1 MQRASAWGS
10 HTNRLSGYLYC
21 ADCGRRLTLQ
31 THYSK
36 KDGSVQ
42 YSYRCGG
49 YASRVNSC
57 TAHSISADNVEALV
71 LSSVKR
77 FSRFV
82 LQDESAFAAELQ
94 SLWIEWLKTE
104 PKNQQS
110 ELQRCQKR
118 YDELSNLVRGL
129 YENLMLGL
137 LSERQYRQLMKQYDV
152 EQTDLET
159 KMDAIKRALA
169 EEREKS
175 GDIKQFIALIRKCKN
190 PTEISDLMF
199 YELIDKIVVYEAEG
213 VSRAR
218 TQKVDIYFN
227 YVGQVNIDYT
237 PEEVAEIQAQE
248 AQTAAERLQKQRA
261 REKAYREKR
270 KAERLAAN
278 GGELVKKQVCP
289 QCSKIFIPASSHQT
303 FCSEGC
309 YHQARQDQKQAEREA
324 ERGQHWQRQ
333 PGQQQRQPANGGPR
347 TVYAG

>member
-1 MQRASAWGS
+1 MQEEVTQKTR
-10 HTNRLSGYLYC
+10 TNYYGLIE
-21 ADCGRRLTLQ
+21 
-31 THYSK
+31 
-36 KDGSVQ
+36 
-42 YSYRCGG
+42 
-49 YASRVNSC
+49 NE
-57 TAHSISADNVEALV
+57 VEYITW
-71 LSSVKR
+71 
-77 FSRFV
+77 
-82 LQDESAFAAELQ
+82 AELV
-94 SLWIEWLKTE
+94 K
-104 PKNQQS
+104 
-110 ELQRCQKR
+110 
-118 YDELSNLVRGL
+118 NLVRGL

-159 KMDAIKRALA
+159 KMDAIKSALA

-261 REKAYREKR
+261 REKACREKR

-278 GGELVKKQVCP
+278 GGEFVKKQVCP
-289 QCSKIFIPASSHQT
+289 QCGKIFIPASSHQT

-309 YHQARQDQKQAEREA
+309 CYQARQNQKQAERET
-324 ERGQHWQRQ
+324 ERGQHYYRQRICAMCGSTYWPESSRSKFCSDACRKKNHNKVTLEAYHKKRVKEQ
-333 PGQQQRQPANGGPR
+333 TLWKSTSPVNTQ
-347 TVYAG
+347 T